1 MSDLNNIF
9 SNILK
14 LITMKIKV
22 IKKYED
28 DARIINVNFV
38 TSMIENSQVTI
49 GMKYFVIEFFNKQKM
64 GYDVGIA
71 LDEEALVKELS
82 DCTYGMDTGMF
93 EWLIDDII
101 KETPK
106 FCYVYDNPW
115 KYVLERK
122 YRFCETVKL
131 VESAISKDINAYH
144 NCKLYDLLEK
154 DNKRWF
160 ECAHPNKLVNS
171 KYDDQM
177 IVSDDYKVL
186 YSILWDWFNT
196 LTKGKYELVDET
208 LYNKVKKA
216 EDKMSTLKY
225 KELNEDDL
233 AEACKFV
240 QSQVNEKGWYH
251 NTGKMEVTTT
261 DGRKLVI
268 ADANTLDLAVGLT
281 DYVRV
286 VGDYIL
292 NIRFKAEKLFNGANE
307 FNPVHSVCIDSW
319 FRKALKLVDYD
330 ENRFYEWTNPYGRLG
345 YDTFD
350 VGHRY
355 AYRGAS
361 TRIYVTKVN
370 ERSIQFAP
378 IDGEFDIKC
387 TTNEEW
393 LEKRRLDTERKD
405 GKEYESFNYFGW
417 KIEPKNTTRF
427 TPKALLDET
436 RYKAVN
442 YYEEAVEKFGEP
454 IVEQEVTEQE
464 LVAAASEAL

>member
-1 MSDLNNIF
+1 
-9 SNILK
+9 
-14 LITMKIKV
+14 MKIKT
-22 IKKYED
+22 IKKFED
-28 DARIINVNFV
+28 DSRIVNVNFV
-38 TSMIENSQVTI
+38 TSMIENSQVAI
-49 GMKYFVIEFFNKQKM
+49 GMKYFVVEFFSKQRM
-64 GYDVGIA
+64 SYEVNTA
-71 LDEEALVKELS
+71 LDEEELVKELS
-82 DCTYGMDTGMF
+82 DCTYGMDAWKFQG
-93 EWLIDDII
+93 LINDII
-101 KETPK
+101 NETPK

-115 KYVLERK
+115 KYVLIKRYK
-122 YRFCETVKL
+122 LKKTVD
-131 VESAISKDINAYH
+131 AIEEGIRKDINAYH

-154 DNKRWF
+154 DDKRWF
-160 ECAHPNKLVNS
+160 ENVHPIKLVNS
-171 KYDDQM
+171 EYDDKM
-177 IVSDDYKVL
+177 ILSEDYKVL
-186 YSILWDWFNT
+186 YSILWDWFNG

-233 AEACKFV
+233 AEVYKFV
-240 QSQVNEKGWYH
+240 QSQVKEKGWYY
-251 NTGKMEVTTT
+251 NTGEIEVATA

-268 ADANTLDLAVGLT
+268 AEADTLDLAIGLT
-281 DYVRV
+281 DDVRI

-292 NIRFKAEKLFNGANE
+292 NIRFKAENLFKGANE
-307 FNPVHSVCIDSW
+307 FNPVDSVYIDSW

-330 ENRFYEWTNPYGRLG
+330 ENRFYEWTSPYGRLG
-345 YDTFD
+345 YNTFD

-370 ERSIQFAP
+370 EKSIQFAP

-417 KIEPKNTTRF
+417 KIEPKNTTMF
-427 TPKALLDET
+427 TPEALLNET
-436 RYKAVN
+436 SNNAVN
-442 YYEEAVEKFGEP
+442 YYKEAVEKFGEP

-464 LVAAASEAL
+464 LVAAAPAEQ